1 VPGDGAEVF
10 RDTNA
15 AGDHVWLMPLWPRR
29 VLLLAPPLMFA
40 GLAVAHPQ
48 PEPNLESLMDAA
60 TWFAVFHVIQ
70 LVLTGLVAVSVLL
83 LADNFGRATAW
94 MTRVGVGVF
103 LVFFS
108 AYDTLAGIG
117 TGLAMRSA
125 RDLPLAQQEGVF
137 SVVKDW
143 PALSAPFALSIVGTL
158 GWVVAVGSVSLAAR
172 RQKARRL
179 EWVLLMASSLFLLV
193 GHPFPGGT
201 LAFGSLFLAAVIHEF
216 GSGRP
221 VGRRSAAGSV
231 TEHDLASTKSDEGSR
246 DTKGQHR

>member
-1 VPGDGAEVF
+1 MNAEV
-10 RDTNA
+10 
-15 AGDHVWLMPLWPRR
+15 DHVWLMPLPQRR
-29 VLLLAPPLMFA
+29 VLLLAPPLLFA

-83 LADNFGRATAW
+83 LADSFGRATAW
-94 MTRVGVGVF
+94 MTRVGIGVF

-137 SVVKDW
+137 NVVKDW

-158 GWVVAVGSVSLAAR
+158 GWVVAVGTLALAAR
-172 RQKARRL
+172 RQGVRRL
-179 EWVLLMASSLFLLV
+179 EWVLLALSAVFLLG

-201 LAFGSLFLAAVIHEF
+201 LAFGSFLLAALFHEF

-221 VGRRSAAGSV
+221 VRRRSAAASV
-231 TEHDLASTKSDEGSR
+231 TEYDLDSTETERDSR
-246 DTKGQHR
+246 DRKGQRQ